1 MSGLYGLFSRRG
13 GRPTDGLLNQLSGHS
28 GHRTANY
35 INLTRNRIG
44 MGVAESGT
52 GEFLLTADIRL
63 DNRTELCHQ
72 LGLNAD
78 TTTSDARIVINAYR
92 QWGEPFVERLIG
104 DFSFALWDEHR
115 QTMICARD
123 HLGVKPFYYLLDGEQ
138 FVFASEANIIG
149 VIPSLECT
157 ISSAR
162 LVDYRVDWLESVDKR
177 CTFFNEVHRLPPAS
191 MLIVDANSHQEHTY
205 WELDADREV
214 YFPSDDDYQN
224 AFNELARN
232 AVQCRTRTGKGGV
245 MLSGGVDSSLVSAIA
260 IDLGEAPLP
269 AYSGVLPKAAKDN
282 DSECVRLLLEKL
294 NLIDRSLETT
304 EQSNYYP
311 QLNKSLERIGEPFDA
326 SMFQSYL
333 LYIRAAEDGCDYVL
347 DGVDGDIPH
356 SLPSSYPLW
365 IAKQDGIV
373 DALTEVYWIW
383 RRWCDRDQ
391 SLPALYLQYLKSM
404 LIPRVLRQA
413 KQKIMGTS
421 TDREYRQLMRDFDI
435 SPSIAI
441 KTGLR
446 ARIAQEQANYAAQG
460 SSLKEQRVAHISHPG
475 LAVALER
482 YDRAAASCGVE
493 ARHPLLDKRLV
504 EFSLAIPGKQSG
516 SQGWSKYLM
525 RRVAAQYLP
534 HEVAWRTSVD
544 DNGGDFILRWA
555 TDQQNLLRGKV
566 ESSIDKVG
574 PYGFRMTKDS
584 EDVSNQWTTF
594 CLVSWLSYV
603 TKVRGNGIVVR

>member
-13 GRPTDGLLNQLSGHS
+13 ARPTDGLLNQLSGHS

-78 TTTSDARIVINAYR
+78 TSTSDARIVINAYR
-92 QWGEPFVERLIG
+92 QWGEPFVERLTG

-123 HLGVKPFYYLLDGEQ
+123 HLGVKPFYYLLDGEH

-205 WELDADREV
+205 WELDAGREV

-269 AYSGVLPKAAKDN
+269 AYSGVLPKAAKDG

-304 EQSNYYP
+304 AQSNYYP

-333 LYIRAAEDGCDYVL
+333 LYIRAAGDGCDYVL

-383 RRWCDRDQ
+383 RRWYDRDQ

-404 LIPRVLRQA
+404 LIPRALREA

-441 KTGLR
+441 KTGLH
-446 ARIAQEQANYAAQG
+446 ARIAQEHANYAAQG
-460 SSLKEQRVAHISHPG
+460 SSLKEQRVAHMSHPA

-482 YDRAAASCGVE
+482 YDRVAASCGVE

-504 EFSLAIPGKQSG
+504 EFSLAIPEKQSG

-534 HEVAWRTSVD
+534 HEVAWRTSDD

-555 TDQQNLLRGKV
+555 TDQQNLLRDKV
-566 ESSIDKVG
+566 ESSIDQVG

-603 TKVRGNGIVVR
+603 TKARGNGIVVR